1 MNRSKYHEKI
11 QNCSFTCKNL
21 DRFYKS
27 LPKNLT
33 IARIEV
39 QLATKITLFQLLC
52 RKRHLARIK
61 EFQKRK
67 IREKIETSEKR
78 LESIKKLRH
87 RLRSLFCNTKWT
99 ALNLKNYFSQQ
110 GLKCLQNITIS
121 NAVILSTVF
130 TSPRI
135 HSCLKRRHGR
145 SSSGCE
151 IKWWIKF
158 HICDFHNDLP
168 GSSKLFFSIS
178 SRPSYSEI
186 NKNLK
191 NILCKF
197 NLTIRSW
204 SCSGLAKCHDV
215 LL

>member
-52 RKRHLARIK
+52 RKRYLARIK

-135 HSCLKRRHGR
+135 QLSKKTPWETIIWVWDQMMNKISHLWFLQR
-145 SSSGCE
+145 SSR
-151 IKWWIKF
+151 KF
-158 HICDFHNDLP
+158 QA
-168 GSSKLFFSIS
+168 LFFLFRVI
-178 SRPSYSEI
+178 RVI
-186 NKNLK
+186 V
-191 NILCKF
+191 KF
-197 NLTIRSW
+197 I
-204 SCSGLAKCHDV
+204 KI
-215 LL
+215 